1 MARWL
6 ALLAAALLAACAAN
20 PPPAQSYAAPTAA
33 RTTTGLTTG
42 WQFRFDN
49 GLTPEAA
56 QTLPDAEWQA
66 VALPHTWNRLGEYRI
81 GRTAATDNRQGKGW
95 YRLRLD
101 GAALPAGK
109 RHVIEFDAVGN
120 LADLWVNGRHAG
132 RHAGAFSR
140 FRFDLT
146 GFLDPAGPNILLLRA
161 ENSKPEPGSST
172 QHIIPLDGDFFI
184 HGGPYRP
191 ARLLHVAPSHIALD
205 DHGGPGVYATPR
217 IVSDGAGTLA
227 VRVKLTGAAADQSL
241 VAILRDAG
249 GRTVAE
255 GTTPLSAGQRDAAL
269 TLQVAAPRRWNGRAD
284 PYLYRLETR
293 LADAAAALDSVTVPV
308 GFREFRIDPDNGFF
322 LNGKHLPLHGVSR
335 HQDHLGKGWALA
347 PEDHERDMALIA
359 EMGANTVRFAHYQHA
374 PGWFEL
380 ADGYGMIVWAEAPFV
395 NRPSNDGSTGS
406 TELVANAKAQMI
418 ELIRQ
423 NYNHPSV
430 VTWGIGNE
438 VDLDMVTGRAPPSAD
453 ARPLLRE
460 LNALSKAEDPTRPTV
475 IADCCEATHEGAVP
489 AGERPRQP
497 VLTGLS
503 DLMGYNRYYGWYY
516 RNVADLG
523 PHLDLLHA
531 RYPAIPLS
539 VSEYGAGGAL
549 SQHVEDGAK
558 HKIAHASRMHPEEFQ
573 SWLHEQS
580 WPQLRDRPYL
590 WASWIWNMFDFASKI
605 RQEGDAI
612 DINDKGLVTYDRKV
626 KKDAFFYYKAQWSAE
641 PVVHINSR
649 RWAQRTEPATRI
661 GVYSNAAR
669 VALTLN
675 GKPLGEVPCA
685 GSICTMEGVRLA
697 PGVNVV
703 TARAQFGAR
712 TVDDRVEWTLAPAP

>member
-6 ALLAAALLAACAAN
+6 AVLFAALLAACSTT
-20 PPPAQSYAAPTAA
+20 PPPAPAAPPPFVRAATA
-33 RTTTGLTTG
+33 LTSG
-42 WQFRFDN
+42 WQFRFDDA
-49 GLTPEAA
+49 LTPEGVAR
-56 QTLPDAEWQA
+56 LPDGEWEN
-66 VALPHTWNRLGEYRI
+66 VTLPHTWNRLGEYRV

-101 GAALPAGK
+101 GATLPAGK
-109 RHVIEFDAVGN
+109 RHVIEFEAVGN
-120 LADLWVNGRHAG
+120 LADLWVNGRKVG
-132 RHAGAFSR
+132 SHAGAFSR

-146 GFLDPAGPNILLLRA
+146 DMLDPAGPNLILLRA
-161 ENSKPEPGSST
+161 DNSKPEPGSST
-172 QHIIPLDGDFFI
+172 QHVVPLDGDFFI

-205 DHGGPGVYATPR
+205 DHGGPGVYATPEVTGDGRGTVSVRAR
-217 IVSDGAGTLA
+217 IAGATAG
-227 VRVKLTGAAADQSL
+227 QNL

-255 GTTPLSAGQRDAAL
+255 GTTPLTAGQGEAELKLD
-269 TLQVAAPRRWNGRAD
+269 VAAPRRWNGRVD

-293 LADAAAALDSVTVPV
+293 LSDATSALDSVTVPV
-308 GFREFRIDPDNGFF
+308 GFREFRVDPASGFH
-322 LNGKHLPLHGVSR
+322 LNGKHLRLHGVSR
-335 HQDHLGKGWALA
+335 HQDYLGKGWALA
-347 PEDHERDMALIA
+347 PGDHERDMALIA

-374 PGWFEL
+374 PEWFEL
-380 ADGYGMIVWAEAPFV
+380 ADRYGMIVWAEVPFV
-395 NRPSNDGSTGS
+395 NRPSNDGSPGS
-406 TELVANAKAQMI
+406 PELFANAKVQMV

-438 VDLDMVTGRAPPSAD
+438 VDLDVVTGRAPPATD

-460 LNALSKAEDPTRPTV
+460 LDTLSKAEDPTRPTV

-516 RNVADLG
+516 RDVADLG
-523 PHLDLLHA
+523 PHLDRMHA
-531 RYPAIPLS
+531 RYPAIPIS

-549 SQHVEDGAK
+549 SQHVEDGSK

-573 SWLHEQS
+573 SWYHEQS
-580 WPQLRDRPYL
+580 WPQLRERHYL
-590 WASWIWNMFDFASKI
+590 WANWIWNMFDFSSKI
-605 RQEGDAI
+605 RQEGDAT

-626 KKDAFFYYKAQWSAE
+626 KKDAFFYYKAQWSDA
-641 PVVHINSR
+641 PVVHITSR
-649 RWAQRTEPATRI
+649 RWTARIEPLTKIRI
-661 GVYSNAAR
+661 YSNAPK
-669 VALTLN
+669 VAVTFN
-675 GKPLGEVPCA
+675 GKPLGDIGCA
-685 GSICTMEGVRLA
+685 QSICEVKDIRLT
-697 PGVNVV
+697 PGANRAVA
-703 TARAQFGAR
+703 TARFDGKEVSD
-712 TVDDRVEWTLAPAP
+712 TVDWTLTPP